1 MGRVSRLGS
10 RVTSM
15 AFIVTSTA
23 FFVPSRDGIR
33 VYHDLVMPPGRA
45 IDQDAVRFGAIV
57 NRLRYERRWTLLD
70 LGRLTGMHP
79 TYLGV
84 LERGRNMPTLATI
97 VRLAAVFGMEASEL
111 MREVEQARAKKG
123 GGA

>member
-1 MGRVSRLGS
+1 
-10 RVTSM
+10 
-15 AFIVTSTA
+15 
-23 FFVPSRDGIR
+23 
-33 VYHDLVMPPGRA
+33 MPPGRA

-57 NRLRYERRWTLLD
+57 NRLRTDRRWTLLD

-97 VRLAAVFGMEASEL
+97 FRLAKVFGVEAAEL
-111 MREVEQARAKKG
+111 VREVEQARKKKESS
-123 GGA
+123 A